1 MSNQGAQI
9 NIKALIEFN
18 SHLVSFHRKLNDCM
32 REMDSSIAR
41 LGSEWKDDKY
51 LEFKSEFS
59 KHVKKLDPL
68 SQALMSY
75 KKHSEE
81 HWIPVIE
88 EYLKKRIP

>member
-18 SHLVSFHRKLNDCM
+18 DDLALFQKKLNDCKQ
-32 REMDSSIAR
+32 EMESSISR

-51 LEFKSEFS
+51 LEFKAEFS
-59 KHVKKLDPL
+59 KHVKKLEPL

-81 HWIPVIE
+81 YWIPIIE
-88 EYLKKRIP
+88 KILKKKTP

>member
-18 SHLVSFHRKLNDCM
+18 QNLVTFQKKLNDCKQ
-32 REMDSSIAR
+32 EMDNSITR

-59 KHVKKLDPL
+59 KHVKKLEPL
-68 SQALMSY
+68 SQALISY

-81 HWIPVIE
+81 YWIPIIE
-88 EYLKKRIP
+88 KFLNKRVP